1 MHLIDSSA
9 VAEIILHDAD
19 SDRTQR
25 LLETLERDGLCL
37 TLWTHVEL
45 ASALSRKVREGS
57 MSALAMERAK
67 QTYRRDFVANATLL
81 PIPGA
86 AFQQAETWIAQYAL
100 GLRTGDAM
108 QLAAA
113 RINDVRSFVTL
124 DRKLRSIATTLG
136 FKTPTP

>member
-25 LLETLERDGLCL
+25 LLEKLEAEGLCL

-45 ASALSRKVREGS
+45 ASALSRKVREGT
-57 MSALAMERAK
+57 MSALAMERAQ

-81 PIPGA
+81 PMPGA
-86 AFQQAETWIAQYAL
+86 VFQQAEAWVSQSTL
-100 GLRTGDAM
+100 GLRTGDAV

-113 RINDVRSFVTL
+113 RINEVHSIVTL
-124 DRKLRSIATTLG
+124 DRKLRSIATSLG